1 MADLRLTY
9 SADTPITATN
19 IATLANAATGTADTV
34 DNTANLFIDA
44 LVEMIVTPAAA
55 PSATGYA
62 EIYVKGSIDNT
73 DFDDDNN
80 HKWVGSVAMGSTA
93 TTARKR
99 VFSVASAF
107 GGAMPPYWQVF
118 VRNTTGAAFAS
129 ASLSYRGMKAQS
141 V

>member
-1 MADLRLTY
+1 MANLTLTY
-9 SADTPITATN
+9 GAATTVTVTSIT
-19 IATLANAATGTADTV
+19 TLANSGAGTSGTV
-34 DNTANLFIDA
+34 DNTTDLFLDA
-44 LVEMIVTPAAA
+44 LVEFICTPAAA
-55 PSATGYA
+55 PSATGYV

-73 DFDDDNN
+73 DFDDDSN
-80 HKWVGSVAMGSTA
+80 HKWVASLAMGSTA

-107 GGAMPPYWQVF
+107 GGAMPPFWQVY
-118 VRNTTGAAFAS
+118 VRNSSGAAFTS